1 MEKQTNQEKDNSNS
15 EEINKDQLKS
25 VDQQQNFVKEVD
37 SNNATSIKTESTLKS
52 DPQSP
57 NTLE

>member
-52 DPQSP
+52 DP
-57 NTLE
+57 